1 MSDRYSIDNSRIIN
15 VAQIVQAVYDP
26 ADEGID
32 DETGRP
38 YKHTSKC
45 VITLTSVH
53 LEERGD
59 FDGNVTGTA
68 SASDTVTLRDKWADR
83 FWTAYQRDAYAV

>member
-15 VAQIVQAVYDP
+15 AAQIVQAVYDP

-53 LEERGD
+53 IENHSTYDGD
-59 FDGNVTGTA
+59 IDGTA
-68 SASDTVTLRDKWADR
+68 VESDTVTLRDKWADR